1 MQEPIIKKKP
11 KQEPS
16 PFSKNIQAYIFANNL
31 NRQDFADLINAYMAA
46 YPDRG
51 KIYSNND
58 VWTYERRGSL
68 PKDMRALVAI
78 AKIMGKPLE
87 EVLTTVIP
95 AEQFAP
101 PRLPQP
107 PVSARRQLSQ
117 IDPPIYERARMDC
130 CSFDMSE
137 PLARRDA
144 EEFFRS
150 RRAWNIERLKELT
163 EEQREFVYELV
174 SNTETDDDGEIYA
187 MCDVVLRY
195 KRGRYVEATLGSEE
209 AERIFRW
216 DWLDYGKSV
225 RECDDESEI
234 IENKLESE
242 FLKPFCEI
250 GLLCGVACNSC
261 PFDDM
266 PAGYEGID
274 GYFIATFTFAVNH
287 DDIIAILEQ
296 NLAELQGRLAEL
308 RAKKQAEENAQAGG
322 DPAQEPESAEP
333 EEGENDKDGGVQ

>member
-31 NRQDFADLINAYMAA
+31 NRQDFADLINAYMAV

-107 PVSARRQLSQ
+107 PLSG
-117 IDPPIYERARMDC
+117 A
-130 CSFDMSE
+130 
-137 PLARRDA
+137 
-144 EEFFRS
+144 
-150 RRAWNIERLKELT
+150 
-163 EEQREFVYELV
+163 
-174 SNTETDDDGEIYA
+174 
-187 MCDVVLRY
+187 
-195 KRGRYVEATLGSEE
+195 AT
-209 AERIFRW
+209 
-216 DWLDYGKSV
+216 
-225 RECDDESEI
+225 
-234 IENKLESE
+234 
-242 FLKPFCEI
+242 
-250 GLLCGVACNSC
+250 
-261 PFDDM
+261 
-266 PAGYEGID
+266 
-274 GYFIATFTFAVNH
+274 TFANRSPH
-287 DDIIAILEQ
+287 LRKSANGLPFPRYARTSRAAGCGGIL
-296 NLAELQGRLAEL
+296 
-308 RAKKQAEENAQAGG
+308 
-322 DPAQEPESAEP
+322 QEPPRLEH
-333 EEGENDKDGGVQ
+333 

>member
-101 PRLPQP
+101 PRRPPQP
-107 PVSARRQLSQ
+107 PVSALRQLSQ
-117 IDPPIYERARMDC
+117 IDPPFAKEREWIAVSSIC
-130 CSFDMSE
+130 
-137 PLARRDA
+137 PN
-144 EEFFRS
+144 RS
-150 RRAWNIERLKELT
+150 RGGMRR
-163 EEQREFVYELV
+163 
-174 SNTETDDDGEIYA
+174 
-187 MCDVVLRY
+187 
-195 KRGRYVEATLGSEE
+195 
-209 AERIFRW
+209 
-216 DWLDYGKSV
+216 
-225 RECDDESEI
+225 
-234 IENKLESE
+234 
-242 FLKPFCEI
+242 
-250 GLLCGVACNSC
+250 NSSGAAA
-261 PFDDM
+261 P
-266 PAGYEGID
+266 G
-274 GYFIATFTFAVNH
+274 H
-287 DDIIAILEQ
+287 
-296 NLAELQGRLAEL
+296 
-308 RAKKQAEENAQAGG
+308 
-322 DPAQEPESAEP
+322 
-333 EEGENDKDGGVQ
+333 

>member
-101 PRLPQP
+101 PRRPPQP
-107 PVSARRQLSQ
+107 PVSARINPCR
-117 IDPPIYERARMDC
+117 
-130 CSFDMSE
+130 CSIGEINCRLLDMPE

-234 IENKLESE
+234 I
-242 FLKPFCEI
+242 
-250 GLLCGVACNSC
+250 
-261 PFDDM
+261 
-266 PAGYEGID
+266 
-274 GYFIATFTFAVNH
+274 
-287 DDIIAILEQ
+287 
-296 NLAELQGRLAEL
+296 
-308 RAKKQAEENAQAGG
+308 
-322 DPAQEPESAEP
+322 
-333 EEGENDKDGGVQ
+333 